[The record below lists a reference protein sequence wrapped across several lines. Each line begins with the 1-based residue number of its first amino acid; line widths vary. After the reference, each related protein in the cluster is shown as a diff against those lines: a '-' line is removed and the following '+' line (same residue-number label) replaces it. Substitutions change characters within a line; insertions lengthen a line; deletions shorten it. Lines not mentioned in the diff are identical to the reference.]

1 MSAVLPA
8 TAIASSARCILSD
21 HSVDL
26 YDNAYIHFAS
36 SAEAAVGKQTYGE
49 DIGQSSYDRRVA
61 ELR

>member
-49 DIGQSSYDRRVA
+49 DIGPEQ
-61 ELR
+61 L